1 MYKNIKKEDIIKNL
15 SIQTGLSVNLS
26 RKIIEDFINILFKNI
41 KKGNL
46 NLKNVGSFK
55 IIQKKQRNGRNPK
68 TNQEYLISAR
78 KIVRFTPSNKIKID
92 IKKLA

>member
-15 SIQTGLSVNLS
+15 NIQTGLSINLS

-55 IIQKKQRNGRNPK
+55 IIQKKQRKGRNPK
-68 TNQEYLISAR
+68 SNQEYLIAAR
-78 KIVRFTPSNKIKID
+78 KTVRFIPSNKIKIE
-92 IKKLA
+92 IKKLT

>member
-68 TNQEYLISAR
+68 SNQEYLIDAR
-78 KIVRFTPSNKIKID
+78 KTVRFIPSNKIKID
-92 IKKLA
+92 IKKLT